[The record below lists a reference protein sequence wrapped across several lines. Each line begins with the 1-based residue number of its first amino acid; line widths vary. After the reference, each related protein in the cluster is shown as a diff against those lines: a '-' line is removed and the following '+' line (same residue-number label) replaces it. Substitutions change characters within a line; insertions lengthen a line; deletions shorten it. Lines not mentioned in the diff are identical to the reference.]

1 MFTHRSEES
10 AVVKNRILKSF
21 LKASYEADVR
31 FLCVW
36 QNDSSLSSA
45 LRICHLSMGIS
56 QARIPEWVAISFSK
70 GSSRPRDRA
79 ILSCLAG
86 GFFAPEPLGSPTF

>member
-1 MFTHRSEES
+1 MFTRRSEES

-21 LKASYEADVR
+21 LKASYEADVG
-31 FLCVW
+31 FLCIW